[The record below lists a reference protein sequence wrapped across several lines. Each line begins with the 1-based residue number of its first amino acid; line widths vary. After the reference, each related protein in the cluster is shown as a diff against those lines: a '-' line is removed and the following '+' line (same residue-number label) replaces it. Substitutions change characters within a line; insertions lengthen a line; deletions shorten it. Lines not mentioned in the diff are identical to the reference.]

1 MYKQTISLVASAA
14 LVASLGA
21 DTLSLAPIAI
31 SANTLETDELHAAY
45 ATEIYTKSDIA
56 KVHAQNIYEFLNQ
69 STSIT
74 TIPSYGNPFSQKID
88 MHGYGA
94 DGYENIVILLNGRR
108 LNNVDMIPQLLSSIP
123 LNAIEKIEISKASGI
138 VTAGD
143 GANAGV
149 INIVTDATDSSSFT
163 LYGGTYHT
171 YDGSFN
177 VNKATDTLR
186 FNLSGESYKNGG
198 IRTIDSDGNKDD
210 KSLTTASFSLAYIPN
225 ADIELRLGGDFSN
238 IDTNYG
244 GSMTLDEY
252 KANPTQQG
260 SSYGFPSTASYQKFS
275 TRSITTGLTYD
286 LNKALSLSIDGYHEI
301 KKSNYITYSST
312 ANYTYDTAKAH
323 IDYQNSG
330 FVLRAGIDGFAGER
344 LHDSTT
350 LDKKNIA
357 AYATGGYTFGDETL
371 QMGYRAERVN
381 YDNHNNLDK
390 NENLNGVEI
399 GFNHRLSSTQSLF
412 ASFSNAYQS
421 ADIDR
426 LFNYITGAFMGYVN
440 PMKSNTYTLGYNIIQ
455 PKNKLKIS
463 AFYADLHDEIY
474 YYSDPTYVASKNTN
488 IDKSHKYGLDFSD
501 HYILNDQW
509 DVLLSYNYVQA
520 LIDTEHQNGEV
531 YDGNK
536 LPGVSNHNIKATLS
550 YLPNTN
556 TTLALTQIY
565 RSSAY
570 AQEDFNNNFS
580 QKQDAYQSTN
590 ISITYAKDNYEIFA
604 KINNLFDQSNGI
616 WINND
621 EIYPIDFTTTFT
633 AGLKFIF

>member
-1 MYKQTISLVASAA
+1 MFKQTLSLVASAT

-31 SANTLETDELHAAY
+31 SANTIETDELHAAY

-56 KVHAQNIYEFLNQ
+56 KAHAQNIYEFLNQ
-69 STSIT
+69 SSSIT
-74 TIPSYGNPFSQKID
+74 TLPSYGNPFSQKID

-149 INIVTDATDSSSFT
+149 INIVTDAADSNSLT

-177 VNKATDTLR
+177 VNKVTDTLR
-186 FNLSGESYKNGG
+186 FNLSGETYKNGG

-238 IDTNYG
+238 MDTTYG

-260 SSYGFPSTASYQKFS
+260 SSYGFPSTASHQKFS

-301 KKSNYITYSST
+301 KKSNYITYSSI
-312 ANYTYDTAKAH
+312 ANYTYDTAKAY
-323 IDYQNSG
+323 IDYKNSG
-330 FVLRAGIDGFAGER
+330 LVLRAGIDGFAGER
-344 LHDSTT
+344 LHDTTT
-350 LDKKNIA
+350 LDKKNMA
-357 AYATGGYTFGDETL
+357 AYATLSYSFGDETL
-371 QMGYRAERVN
+371 QMGYRAEKVN
-381 YDNHNNLDK
+381 YNNHNNLDK
-390 NENLNGVEI
+390 NENLNGAEI

-412 ASFSNAYQS
+412 ASFSHAYQS

-426 LFNYITGAFMGYVN
+426 LFNYTTGAFMGYVN
-440 PMKSNTYTLGYNIIQ
+440 PMKSNTYTLGYNVIQ
-455 PKNKLKIS
+455 PNNKLKVS

-474 YYSDPTYVASKNTN
+474 YYADPFWVNSKNTN
-488 IDKSHKYGLDFSD
+488 IDKSHKYGIDISE

-509 DVLLSYNYVQA
+509 DALLSYNYVQA
-520 LIDTEHQNGEV
+520 VIDKEFQNGDN
-531 YDGNK
+531 YANKK
-536 LPGVSNHNIKATLS
+536 LPGVSNHNVKATLTFQPTS
-550 YLPNTN
+550 ATR
-556 TTLALTQIY
+556 LALTQVY

-570 AQEDFNNNFS
+570 AQDDFNNNFD
-580 QKQDAYQSTN
+580 QKQESYNSTN
-590 ISITYAKDNYEIFA
+590 IAFTYTTKEYELFA
-604 KINNLFDQSNGI
+604 KINNLFNQDNGV
-616 WINND
+616 WISDNA
-621 EIYPIDFTTTFT
+621 IYPVDFTTTAI
-633 AGLKFIF
+633 AGVKFIF